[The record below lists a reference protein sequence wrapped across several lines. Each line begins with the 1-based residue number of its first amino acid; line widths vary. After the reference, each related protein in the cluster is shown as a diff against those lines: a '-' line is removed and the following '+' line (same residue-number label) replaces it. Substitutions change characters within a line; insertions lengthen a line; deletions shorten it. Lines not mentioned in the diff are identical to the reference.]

1 MPSKYP
7 YAVRLIG
14 FDDREADKLSA
25 AFAADRER
33 QYGYFRLEEDNLQEP
48 DLFIANADDIRA
60 LAKLSYFSPSDI
72 RPALLVGEPSIALPY
87 PRIPRPWRL
96 PAVFS
101 ELDILVERRA
111 EALSRLEASA
121 AVKVPER
128 RRQERLDI
136 DLTDPAEYENRRRAP
151 ADGGVLVID
160 KTAML
165 RDFLL
170 GVLKR
175 YDCPV
180 AWAREEEA
188 AADYCK
194 RQKVALVLINTST
207 PGVDPYRLSEQI
219 KRMNAAHQTS
229 VVMLTGKPFVYDA
242 ARARFAG
249 CDGFLNKPLA
259 VHHLVSLL
267 KKFLP
272 PLQDRSVTSTTQ

>member
-1 MPSKYP
+1 MPRKYP

-14 FDDREADKLSA
+14 FDDREADLMGV
-25 AFAADRER
+25 AFAVENER

-48 DLFIANADDIRA
+48 DVFIANAEDIRA

-72 RPALLVGEPSIALPY
+72 RPALLVGEPAISLPY
-87 PRIPRPWRL
+87 ACVPRPLRVS
-96 PAVFS
+96 AVFA
-101 ELDILVERRA
+101 ELDNLVERRA
-111 EALSRLEASA
+111 EALSRLEASSA
-121 AVKVPER
+121 IKVPER

-175 YDCPV
+175 YDFPV
-180 AWAREEEA
+180 ALAREEQA
-188 AADYCK
+188 AVDYCK
-194 RQKVALVLINTST
+194 RQNVALVLINTST
-207 PGVDPYRLSEQI
+207 PAIDPYRLSEHI
-219 KRMNAAHQTS
+219 KRMHAAHQTAI
-229 VVMLTGKPFVYDA
+229 VMLTGKPFVYDHVK
-242 ARARFAG
+242 ARLAG

-259 VHHLVSLL
+259 VHHLLSLL

-272 PLQDRSVTSTTQ
+272 PLQDRSASTTAQ